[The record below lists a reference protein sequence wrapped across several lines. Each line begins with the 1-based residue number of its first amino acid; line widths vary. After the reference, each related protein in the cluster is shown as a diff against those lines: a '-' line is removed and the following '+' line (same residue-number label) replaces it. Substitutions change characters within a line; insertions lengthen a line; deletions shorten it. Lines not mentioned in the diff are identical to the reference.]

1 MIVQTVQEM
10 LEKDPTNPVL
20 LLLTAQFKIAT
31 RDRKSGAPLDD
42 DKAKIIV
49 NRLIKGIIRDQK
61 INQTDLTMSQ
71 KQIDLLKSL
80 Y

>member
-1 MIVQTVQEM
+1 MIVRTVKEM
-10 LEKDPTNPVL
+10 LDKDPANPIL
-20 LLLTAQFKIAT
+20 LLLTAQFKIAEH
-31 RDRKSGAPLDD
+31 DRKSGDPLDN

-49 NRLIKGIIRDQK
+49 NKLIKGIIRDQK
-61 INQTDLTMSQ
+61 INQTDLTISQ